1 MKSNRELFRDEI
13 NRIKRLMNHAIKE
26 GYKVPE
32 DVVPI
37 TPSRVTKEALDKVKS
52 IKAKDIYKPEYKIGT
67 KGTESKTDNK
77 SNIKQ
82 SAQKVEPITPKKPS
96 TEELEPRK
104 GRMSSKPIK
113 EPDISTSEPSKP
125 VKIQKPITKDNTK
138 QVPSQDYPT
147 ISIIE
152 RIKEKIRNIERYT
165 YPQYP
170 LDNRKGALL
179 AIFENTIYRYEVE
192 EDIGSLESYLQE
204 NESQIDDL
212 LSIVMYDS
220 NGEDV
225 NASFAQLGKL
235 LNVESL
241 SPDQAESLSY
251 ATEMYGNDYDFW
263 GDNLEQF

>member
-1 MKSNRELFRDEI
+1 
-13 NRIKRLMNHAIKE
+13 MNHAIKE

-37 TPSRVTKEALDKVKS
+37 TPSRVTKQALDKVKS

-67 KGTESKTDNK
+67 QGKDLTTDNK
-77 SNIKQ
+77 SSIKQ
-82 SAQKVEPITPKKPS
+82 SAQEVKPVTPKKPS

-104 GRMSSKPIK
+104 GRTTRTTVKP
-113 EPDISTSEPSKP
+113 DNSTTETPNP
-125 VKIQKPITKDNTK
+125 EKIQKPITKDDTK
-138 QVPSQDYPT
+138 QMPTQDYPT

-152 RIKEKIRNIERYT
+152 RIKDKIKNIERYT

-192 EDIGSLESYLQE
+192 EDISSLESYLQE
-204 NESQIDDL
+204 NESVIDDL

-220 NGEDV
+220 NGEEV

-251 ATEMYGNDYDFW
+251 VAEMYGNDYDFYA
-263 GDNLEQF
+263 DNLEQY

>member
-1 MKSNRELFRDEI
+1 MKSNRELYRDEI

-26 GYKVPE
+26 GYKVPD

-67 KGTESKTDNK
+67 KGTESTTDNK

-82 SAQKVEPITPKKPS
+82 SAQKVKPVTPKKPS
-96 TEELEPRK
+96 TEELKTRK
-104 GRMSSKPIK
+104 GRISRKP
-113 EPDISTSEPSKP
+113 T
-125 VKIQKPITKDNTK
+125 
-138 QVPSQDYPT
+138 QDYPT

-152 RIKEKIRNIERYT
+152 RIKDKIKNIERYA

-179 AIFENTIYRYEVE
+179 SIFENTIYRYEVE
-192 EDIGSLESYLQE
+192 DDIGSLESYLQE
-204 NESQIDDL
+204 NETQIDEE

-220 NGEDV
+220 SGEEV
-225 NASFAQLGKL
+225 NASFARLGKL

>member
-1 MKSNRELFRDEI
+1 MKSNRELFRDEV
-13 NRIKRLMNHAIKE
+13 NRIKRLMNRAIKD

-67 KGTESKTDNK
+67 QGKDLTTDNK
-77 SNIKQ
+77 SSIKQ
-82 SAQKVEPITPKKPS
+82 SAQEVKPVTPKKPS
-96 TEELEPRK
+96 TEELEIRK
-104 GRMSSKPIK
+104 GRMSSKPTVK
-113 EPDISTSEPSKP
+113 PDTSTTETPKSE
-125 VKIQKPITKDNTK
+125 KIQKPITKDETK
-138 QVPSQDYPT
+138 QAPTQDYPT

-152 RIKEKIRNIERYT
+152 RIKDKIQSMERYT

-192 EDIGSLESYLQE
+192 EDISSLESYLQE
-204 NESQIDDL
+204 NESQIDEL

-220 NGEDV
+220 NGEEQ

-251 ATEMYGNDYDFW
+251 VSEMYENNYDW
-263 GDNLEQF
+263 YSDVTP

>member
-1 MKSNRELFRDEI
+1 MKSIRELFRDEV

-26 GYKVPE
+26 GYKVQE

-37 TPSRVTKEALDKVKS
+37 TPSRVTKKALDKVKS

-67 KGTESKTDNK
+67 QGKDLTTDNTSK
-77 SNIKQ
+77 IKQ
-82 SAQKVEPITPKKPS
+82 SAQKVKPTTPKKPS

-104 GRMSSKPIK
+104 GRMPKKSLPKP
-113 EPDISTSEPSKP
+113 DTSTTETPKP
-125 VKIQKPITKDNTK
+125 EKIQKPITKDETK
-138 QVPSQDYPT
+138 QSPTQDYPT

-152 RIKEKIRNIERYT
+152 RIKDKIRSIERHT

-204 NESQIDDL
+204 NESIIDDL

-220 NGEDV
+220 NGEEV

-251 ATEMYGNDYDFW
+251 VAEMYGNDYDFYA
-263 GDNLEQF
+263 DNLEQY